1 MYRQLLYL
9 LMFQS
14 SIEPFTLSI
23 CYFQLSNY
31 WINVIVMHFNRIIT
45 TNWVIDAE
53 KQAVPSETLISF
65 FCFAVCVFFLA
76 LCFLY
81 SIYCL
86 YFLRFSFDYDV
97 VTIFELK
104 ISYCPFGLT
113 IFYNELQNNGAH
125 FEHVGFISMF
135 SSPITT
141 CRFTYDING
150 LTLPMIW
157 HIRRSV

>member
-1 MYRQLLYL
+1 MHIISFWISVLRVVNKLTKLFGKWIYTYRQLLYL

-97 VTIFELK
+97 VTWFL
-104 ISYCPFGLT
+104 
-113 IFYNELQNNGAH
+113 NW
-125 FEHVGFISMF
+125 
-135 SSPITT
+135 
-141 CRFTYDING
+141 RFLIVP
-150 LTLPMIW
+150 L
-157 HIRRSV
+157 V